1 MKSTDPKKP
10 AFPRGV
16 IRLLRSGSLDEART
30 RRVLETHDLTE
41 VEWLLRSANDPQQSQ
56 V

>member
-1 MKSTDPKKP
+1 MQSTDPKKP

-30 RRVLETHDLTE
+30 RRVLENHDISE
-41 VEWLLRSANDPQQSQ
+41 VEWLLRSANDQKNQA
-56 V
+56 